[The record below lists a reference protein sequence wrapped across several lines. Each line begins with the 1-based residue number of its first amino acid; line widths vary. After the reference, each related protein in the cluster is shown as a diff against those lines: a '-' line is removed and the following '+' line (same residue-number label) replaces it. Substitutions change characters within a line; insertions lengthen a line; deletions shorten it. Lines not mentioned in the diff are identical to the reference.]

1 MKKFVSIILMGIML
15 MSFVSCQS
23 QTPYIGENGNWWV
36 GDQDLGV
43 AAQAPQGESEKA
55 TFIPGKELTLPQGNS
70 FKMYGRACIY
80 GDWELGTSNFY
91 ETYEVEITSFKAV
104 MLKEADINNI
114 DDYCGQRVY
123 FPYIYEIEISGKVD
137 PKYSAMTTTM
147 GVRFPQDGDLT
158 FYDVVYF
165 DNDPNFLGQFVTINS
180 DGTFYLKT
188 RVGYCSVQDTIMIVS
203 LYSYGSLK

>member
-1 MKKFVSIILMGIML
+1 MKKIVAIILIGIML

-23 QTPYIGENGNWWV
+23 QTPYK
-36 GDQDLGV
+36 
-43 AAQAPQGESEKA
+43 GESEKA

-80 GDWELGTSNFY
+80 GDWQLGTSESY

-158 FYDVVYF
+158 FYDVYF
-165 DNDPNFLGQFVTINS
+165 NSDSNLLGQFVTINS

>member
-1 MKKFVSIILMGIML
+1 MKKFVAIILIGIML

-43 AAQAPQGESEKA
+43 AVQDPQGESEKA
-55 TFIPGKELTLPQGNS
+55 IFIPGKELTLPQGNS
-70 FKMYGRACIY
+70 FKMYGRAYIH
-80 GDWELGTSNFY
+80 GDRGLGTSDSY

-158 FYDVVYF
+158 FYDVCLN
-165 DNDPNFLGQFVTINS
+165 NDSNFLGPFVTINS